1 MSAIERRYAKALMDA
16 LKTNEDKNKVELE
29 LKEVADLFND
39 NIQFKKILL
48 DPRVN
53 STTKMG
59 VIKEI
64 FSQTNPMFISFL
76 GLLIDKNRISYLDG
90 ISKEYSKLTQIMNNE
105 LFIKIISATELDDD
119 EINGIS
125 DKYKKVYNASAIKY
139 DLSIDES
146 LLGGVKVV
154 VGNKVYDG
162 SLKTQ
167 LRNMF

>member
-1 MSAIERRYAKALMDA
+1 MSAIERRYAQALMDA
-16 LKTNEDKNKVELE
+16 LKTNDEKTKVGLE
-29 LKEVADLFND
+29 LKDVADLFNN
-39 NIQFKKILL
+39 NIQFKKVLL
-48 DPRVN
+48 DPRVASN
-53 STTKMG
+53 TKVG
-59 VIKEI
+59 VVREI

-76 GLLIDKNRISYLDG
+76 GLLIDKNRITYLDG

-105 LFIKIISATELDDD
+105 LFIKIISASSLDEA

-125 DKYKKVYNASAIKY
+125 DKYKKVYNASTVKY

-146 LLGGVKVV
+146 LIGGVKVV

-167 LRNMF
+167 LRNML

>member
-1 MSAIERRYAKALMDA
+1 MSAIERRYAQALMGA
-16 LKTNEDKNKVELE
+16 LKTNDEKNKVGLE
-29 LKEVADLFND
+29 LSDVAKLFND
-39 NIQFKKILL
+39 NIQFKKVLL
-48 DPRVN
+48 DPRV
-53 STTKMG
+53 SSSIKLG
-59 VIKEI
+59 VVKEI

-76 GLLIDKNRISYLDG
+76 GVLIDKNRITYLDG

-105 LFIKIISATELDDD
+105 LFIKIISASMLDDD

-125 DKYKKVYNASAIKY
+125 DKYKKIYNASTVKY
-139 DLSIDES
+139 DFFVDES

-167 LRNMF
+167 LRNML

>member
-1 MSAIERRYAKALMDA
+1 MSATERRYAQALMDA
-16 LKTNEDKNKVELE
+16 LKTNDEKTKVGLE
-29 LKEVADLFND
+29 LNDVADLFNN
-39 NIQFKKILL
+39 NIQFKKVLL
-48 DPRVN
+48 DPRVASN
-53 STTKMG
+53 TKVG
-59 VIKEI
+59 VVREI

-76 GLLIDKNRISYLDG
+76 GLLIDKNRITYLDG

-105 LFIKIISATELDDD
+105 LFIKIISASSLDEA

-125 DKYKKVYNASAIKY
+125 DKYKKVYNASTVKY

-146 LLGGVKVV
+146 LIGGVKVV

-167 LRNMF
+167 LRNML

>member
-1 MSAIERRYAKALMDA
+1 MSAIERRYAQALMDA
-16 LKTNEDKNKVELE
+16 LKTDAEKVQVNLE
-29 LKEVADLFND
+29 LKDVADLFN
-39 NIQFKKILL
+39 NNTQFKKVLL
-48 DPRVN
+48 DPRVGSN
-53 STTKMG
+53 TKVG

-76 GLLIDKNRISYLDG
+76 GLLIDKNRILYLDG

-105 LFIKIISATELDDD
+105 LFIKIISASKLDDA

-125 DKYKKVYNASAIKY
+125 DKYKKVYNAATVKY
-139 DLSIDES
+139 ELSVDES
-146 LLGGVKVV
+146 LIGGVKVV

-167 LRNMF
+167 LRNML